1 MGSKIKF
8 LTGATLIALMTTTSA
23 MAAQQGGV
31 QVGILDQTT
40 FASDSTNLALGSD
53 AKARQAIGAVQDVRA
68 GIVRQVTFSNRA
80 ANLAIGSDAA
90 ACQTIGTAGKVC

>member
-8 LTGATLIALMTTTSA
+8 FAAATVLVLTTATST

-31 QVGILDQTT
+31 RVGILNQTT
-40 FASDSTNLALGSD
+40 VASQSTNLALGSD
-53 AKARQAIGAVQDVRA
+53 AKARQAIGAVQGVRA
-68 GIVRQVTFSNRA
+68 GIINQVTVSNRA
-80 ANLAIGSDAA
+80 TNLAIGNDAA